1 MKGLK
6 KYLII
11 SSILLLAYLVAQYY
25 KPKPTN
31 WSPSYLTEDK
41 IPFGT
46 YILHQRIQD
55 IFPGTVVKKSKD
67 PIYNTLKANSNG
79 NSNYI
84 IVASGIVVNK
94 LDYKQMVRYMQSGN
108 NIFIAA
114 FQIQGVLL
122 DTLKLRITS
131 DFELNNKR
139 KSIVN
144 FTNTSLHIPSG
155 YTFEKG
161 ISEQYFNKID
171 SSKAIILGNKNN
183 KQVNFVRYNFGKGSL
198 FIMPNPQLLTNYSL
212 LKPSGSDYA
221 SKALSYLPNSK
232 SLIWD
237 EHFTRPS
244 TEDTSP
250 LRLIFKYDSLRWAY
264 YISLFGLLVFVLF
277 EIKRRQRIIPVITR
291 LTNTSVEFV
300 KVVGRV
306 YYQQRNNRDIAEKKV
321 KYLLEYIRNKYRLRT
336 LDLDQEFKES
346 LIKVSSASEETIQN
360 LLIEINHLKKGQM
373 VHDKHLIE
381 LNKTIEQFYKEDQ

>member
-55 IFPGTVVKKSKD
+55 VFSGTVVKKSKD
-67 PIYNTLKANSNG
+67 PIYNTLKANANG
-79 NSNYI
+79 NSSYLI
-84 IVASGIVVNK
+84 IASGVMVNK
-94 LDYKQMVRYMQSGN
+94 LNYKQMVRYMQSGN

-114 FQIQGVLL
+114 FQIQGILL
-122 DTLKLRITS
+122 DTLKLRINS

-139 KSIVN
+139 KSSIN
-144 FTNTSLHIPSG
+144 FTNPNLHVKNG
-155 YTFEKG
+155 YAFDKG
-161 ISEQYFNKID
+161 ISEQYFDKID

-212 LKPSGSDYA
+212 LKPSGNDYA
-221 SKALSYLPNSK
+221 SKALSYLPTAK
-232 SLIWD
+232 TLIWD

-264 YISLFGLLVFVLF
+264 YISIFGLLVFVLF

-306 YYQQRNNRDIAEKKV
+306 YYQQRDNRDIAEKKV

-336 LDLDQEFKES
+336 LDLDQEFKDG